1 MVMNAKDYEK
11 MQPVFAPY
19 IGKTFSK
26 ELANEI
32 CKNAGGGE
40 VTEIRPG
47 VIGYTGQSPYLLILD
62 KDDSIVSVIFTG
74 WGAFGRGWK

>member
-1 MVMNAKDYEK
+1 MVINAKDYEK
-11 MQPVFAPY
+11 LQPVFAPY

-26 ELANEI
+26 QLAKQISET
-32 CKNAGGGE
+32 AGGGE

-62 KDDSIVSVIFTG
+62 GDDTIISVIFTG
-74 WGAFGRGWK
+74 WSGFGRGWK